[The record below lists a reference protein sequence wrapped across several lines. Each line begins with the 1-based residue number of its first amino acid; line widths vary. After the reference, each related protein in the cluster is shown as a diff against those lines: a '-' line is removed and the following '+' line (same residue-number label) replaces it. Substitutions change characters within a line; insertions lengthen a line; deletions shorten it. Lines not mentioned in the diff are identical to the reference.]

1 MRTFFVFVLLLTV
14 SSVLA
19 GWFEWNENGC
29 TKITCNDAK
38 RKVAGIEKDSKK
50 KLLDTQAKTKEL
62 KNDVKAKAKEL
73 KSDVKAKAKELKS
86 DVKAKASKATK
97 DGTKEAKS
105 FFGKLKEKVDG
116 LFGQK

>member
-73 KSDVKAKAKELKS
+73 KSDVKAKA
-86 DVKAKASKATK
+86 SKATK

-105 FFGKLKEKVDG
+105 FFGNLKEKVDG